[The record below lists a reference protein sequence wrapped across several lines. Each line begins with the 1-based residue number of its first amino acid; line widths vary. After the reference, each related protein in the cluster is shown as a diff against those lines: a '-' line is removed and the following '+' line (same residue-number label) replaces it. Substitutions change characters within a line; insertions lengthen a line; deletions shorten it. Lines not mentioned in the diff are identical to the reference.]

1 MVSPKSGVAPWLVGL
16 AAWVLSA
23 RTASTWIKGERAV
36 AKPESVFICIGTYP
50 DAAAAGRQTAD
61 NAWRALADPA
71 AREAYDVEI
80 GSGRP
85 GEGF

>member
-1 MVSPKSGVAPWLVGL
+1 M
-16 AAWVLSA
+16 
-23 RTASTWIKGERAV
+23 
-36 AKPESVFICIGTYP
+36 AKPESVFIYIGTYP

-61 NAWRALADPA
+61 HAWRALADPA
-71 AREAYDVEI
+71 AREMYDVDI